1 MLAVTSTLNTDKIEL
16 IWTGTRS
23 NLERIPGGGVS
34 LTLGNDVIPVAEAVR
49 VLGVVITPD
58 LWLDKHV
65 SAKCFFQLRQLR
77 RVCRSLDDASVA
89 TLVHTFVTS
98 RVDYCNCL
106 LAEATKAS
114 IDKLQCVMNA
124 AARVVSD
131 THRFDRGLTN
141 IPHNDLMID
150 VPERVMFR
158 LCIMVYHCLH
168 DMAPPYLSELCRQ
181 TCNIEGLRQLR
192 CATCGD
198 LDVPTCRLSTYGRRA
213 FS

>member
-1 MLAVTSTLNTDKIEL
+1 MTSSQLQKLCE
-16 IWTGTRS
+16 
-23 NLERIPGGGVS
+23 S
-34 LTLGNDVIPVAEAVR
+34 LTSSSHQTCDCCQCQLPSV
-49 VLGVVITPD
+49 
-58 LWLDKHV
+58 
-65 SAKCFFQLRQLR
+65 FFQLRQLR

-181 TCNIEGLRQLR
+181 TCNIK
-192 CATCGD
+192 
-198 LDVPTCRLSTYGRRA
+198 GRRHLR
-213 FS
+213 